1 MQPQASCLNLVQGF
15 FLLILARG
23 PGFVVPTTSPSG
35 VHSTIVNTQLCPRP
49 QFLRLIKKPSLK
61 NKESR
66 GYSLESWLR
75 WELKRLIRQEIDLN
89 QGRRKAG
96 EVAISVSNIN
106 SGLVVRQIS
115 DQSIL
120 HSARVDLLRICWGS
134 YGGHLHQG
142 YPCIRMHGRAN
153 NRGDITDVR
162 GWLGSRHG
170 KHRQKKC
177 SSLFQRQRSPISRI
191 RAARWLCFEV
201 IRK

>member
-1 MQPQASCLNLVQGF
+1 MEKEGFLNSLGGGGLEKIAVRDTAQG
-15 FLLILARG
+15 
-23 PGFVVPTTSPSG
+23 
-35 VHSTIVNTQLCPRP
+35 
-49 QFLRLIKKPSLK
+49 K
-61 NKESR
+61 

-142 YPCIRMHGRAN
+142 YPCIRIHGRAN

-170 KHRQKKC
+170 KRRFERNREACPEVWESLTQKGNPM
-177 SSLFQRQRSPISRI
+177 QI
-191 RAARWLCFEV
+191 
-201 IRK
+201 